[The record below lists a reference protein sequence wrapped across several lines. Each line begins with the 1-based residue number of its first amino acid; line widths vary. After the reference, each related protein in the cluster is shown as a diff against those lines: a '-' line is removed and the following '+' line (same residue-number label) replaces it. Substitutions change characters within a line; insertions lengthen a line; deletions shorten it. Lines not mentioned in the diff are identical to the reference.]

1 MLLGNDYNWSVYKEY
16 FYRVCKTSGRF
27 KESLWI
33 LYLMFSLIYILDV
46 FFCLFWKIKII
57 IIKPYRASYFSSKLW
72 EVLKSLKKK
81 TFILFYSI
89 IWFNSWTWPHC
100 ERVAAYTKHNSILS
114 HSIPLIPSHPTPFH
128 STLFLLFF
136 SILFY
141 SILFY
146 SCLVY
151 SLIGKNHYCPTK
163 HLKVTKNSYAD

>member
-16 FYRVCKTSGRF
+16 FYRVCKTSCRS

-46 FFCLFWKIKII
+46 FLFVCLFWKIKII
-57 IIKPYRASYFSSKLW
+57 IKKPYRASYFSSKLW
-72 EVLKSLKKK
+72 EVLKPL
-81 TFILFYSI
+81 IY
-89 IWFNSWTWPHC
+89 IWLHC
-100 ERVAAYTKHNSILS
+100 ERVAAYTKHNSILFR
-114 HSIPLIPSHPTPFH
+114 SIPLIPAHPVPFH

-136 SILFY
+136 